1 MKLVTEA
8 ILRGGEVVSWA
19 EPIQLAL
26 AQIKAAIGNVV
37 WPAAASSF
45 TINPV
50 QMGNGVKPI
59 KDGFVTLLAAEG
71 WEPEVRATLSGE
83 LGPGKIDA
91 IKRLP
96 DGKLIAVEW
105 ETGNIS
111 SSHRAM
117 NKMIV
122 GMHNNRVAAGFL
134 VLPERTLYRYLTDRI
149 GNVQELRP
157 YFEVWHKMEVEGV
170 LCVLG
175 IEHDA
180 TSPNVPVIPKGLD
193 GLSMARRAGLNSQ

>member
-1 MKLVTEA
+1 MKLITEA
-8 ILRGGEVVSWA
+8 VLLGGSPESWA
-19 EPIQLAL
+19 PEVKVAYTE
-26 AQIKAAIGNVV
+26 IKSAIGNVV
-37 WPAAASSF
+37 WPVGAASF

-50 QMGNGVKPI
+50 MMGNGVKPI
-59 KDGFVTLLAAEG
+59 KDGFVTLLSAGG

-91 IKRLP
+91 IRRLP
-96 DGKLIAVEW
+96 DGRLIAVEW

-117 NKMIV
+117 NKLAI
-122 GMHNNRVAAGFL
+122 GMLNKRVAAGFL

-149 GNVQELRP
+149 GNVQELHP
-157 YFEVWHKMEVEGV
+157 YFDVWRTMKVDGV
-170 LCVLG
+170 LVVLG

-180 TSPNVPVIPKGLD
+180 ASQDVPIIPKGLD
-193 GLSMARRAGLNSQ
+193 GLSLARRGKV